1 MKFEQMANKIFTNTY
16 FLYAMVIFSALSI
29 LGYLLVNN
37 LDAVVF
43 FALVGVISVNFSK
56 NMAVV
61 LAICL
66 LATNTLMANKI
77 HEGMK
82 SKKTDTEDT
91 TTDDAKTDD
100 TTTDD
105 TTTDDTAT
113 DDAADKKKKMMIAKK
128 MQDSKNDSSN
138 SSDTSPMMGTDDAG
152 DSFRPMREKEDV
164 ALDYGASIK
173 NAYKDLNNILDPD
186 AIKNLTAETMGLM
199 QEQKKLMASMNGM
212 QPLMQQAQELVQ
224 GFKSGGF
231 ANTAGAV

>member
-66 LATNTLMANKI
+66 LATNILMANKI

-82 SKKTDTEDT
+82 SKKSDEEDEETDDTEDT
-91 TTDDAKTDD
+91 EDSAKTDD
-100 TTTDD
+100 S
-105 TTTDDTAT
+105 
-113 DDAADKKKKMMIAKK
+113 ADKKKKMMMAKK
-128 MQDSKNDSSN
+128 MKKSKSSSSDTE
-138 SSDTSPMMGTDDAG
+138 SSDTSPMIGTSDTG

-164 ALDYGASIK
+164 ELDYGASIK

-186 AIKNLTAETMGLM
+186 AIKNLTSETMGLM

>member
-1 MKFEQMANKIFTNTY
+1 
-16 FLYAMVIFSALSI
+16 MVIFSVLSI
-29 LGYLLVNN
+29 LGYLLANN

-66 LATNTLMANKI
+66 LATNVLMANKMY
-77 HEGMK
+77 EGME
-82 SKKTDTEDT
+82 SKKTDTTEDPETEGT
-91 TTDDAKTDD
+91 TTEDSS
-100 TTTDD
+100 
-105 TTTDDTAT
+105 
-113 DDAADKKKKMMIAKK
+113 ADKKKKMMVAKK
-128 MQDSKNDSSN
+128 IKDSKDS
-138 SSDTSPMMGTDDAG
+138 SSDTSPMIGTSDTG
-152 DSFRPMREKEDV
+152 DSFRPMHEKEDV
-164 ALDYGASIK
+164 ELDYGASIK